1 MMAITLALM
10 IALTAAAPALAA
22 TKTDKIRVT
31 LLNQDPDPAEPGE
44 YVELRFKVTKT
55 GDERYD
61 NITFN
66 LPEEFP
72 IVFDGTDEQEKRLGG
87 WSGYTGEDEYYI
99 LHYKVLVDEDAREET
114 YDIPLEMRA
123 DGMTVKRE
131 YDLRVREE
139 TSPTF
144 MIGDLTSSPH
154 KLYGDSDENKLVVEV
169 QNTGDEGSENVVA
182 SLNLPEGFME
192 TYGYSTRA
200 TLGSIPAGGSKVA
213 EFYVD
218 TARGLEAGEHDTA
231 LSLTYQEV
239 GDEDNTELTTQ
250 VPLSLPVHGR
260 PLFEVTD
267 IRYSGDELSPE
278 SEASVYV
285 TVLNN
290 GSEEAESVSLRAYVE
305 ASQPFEFTE
314 KSDFIGRL
322 KPGQSG
328 EAALSFSVD
337 AGAKPKEYLMDLE
350 VRGVHNDEVV
360 TDDGVLSATVADG
373 RQRAGLLSVSM
384 PLVLAVILV
393 VIAAYLAYRTGRFE
407 GRKR

>member
-10 IALTAAAPALAA
+10 IALTAAAPAYAA
-22 TKTDKIRVT
+22 TKTDEIRVT

-44 YVELRFKVTKT
+44 YVDLRFKVEKL
-55 GDERYD
+55 DDSDFDDVSFR
-61 NITFN
+61 
-66 LPEEFP
+66 LPETFP
-72 IVFDGTDEQEKRLGG
+72 VRFDGTDEQVKELGG
-87 WSGYTGEDEYYI
+87 WYGYADDDEYYI
-99 LHYKVLVDEDAREET
+99 LHYKVLVDEEAREES
-114 YDIPLEMRA
+114 YDIPLETHLDEIVVRR
-123 DGMTVKRE
+123 DFE
-131 YDLRVREE
+131 LRVRDE

-144 MIGDLTSSPH
+144 MIGDLTTSPR
-154 KLYGDSDENKLVVEV
+154 KLYGDSEENKLVVEV
-169 QNTGDEGSENVVA
+169 QNTGDEGAENVVA
-182 SLNLPEGFME
+182 TLNLPEGFSE

-200 TLGSIPAGGSKVA
+200 TLGSLPAGGSKRA

-218 TARGLEAGEHDTA
+218 TARGLEAGGHDTT

-239 GDEDNTELTTQ
+239 GDEDDAELSTQ
-250 VPLSLPVHGR
+250 VPLELPVHGR
-260 PLFEVTD
+260 PLFEVTGVE
-267 IRYSGDELSPE
+267 YSVDELSSE

-290 GSEEAESVSLRAYVE
+290 GSEEAESVSLRAYTE

-314 KSDFIGRL
+314 KSDFVGRL

-328 EAALSFSVD
+328 EAVLSFSVD

-360 TDDGVLSATVADG
+360 TDDGVLSATVANG
-373 RQRAGLLSVSM
+373 ERRAGLFSVTM

-393 VIAAYLAYRTGRFE
+393 VAAGYLAYRTGRYE
-407 GRKR
+407 GRKK